1 MLKAWDP
8 AAAIFRVIYLYTSS
22 KLSSDPLSRHRRLR
36 DPKTQEEIEIMAD
49 TSNFSFDPIEE
60 ALEAFGKGEFVVVM
74 DDESRENEGDLCIAA
89 SEITTEKMAFFIRHT
104 R

>member
-1 MLKAWDP
+1 MAS
-8 AAAIFRVIYLYTSS
+8 TSTS
-22 KLSSDPLSRHRRLR
+22 TSTSD
-36 DPKTQEEIEIMAD
+36 
-49 TSNFSFDPIEE
+49 FSFDPIEE

-104 R
+104 RSVRLEAWISLI

>member
-1 MLKAWDP
+1 MAT
-8 AAAIFRVIYLYTSS
+8 TSTS
-22 KLSSDPLSRHRRLR
+22 TSD
-36 DPKTQEEIEIMAD
+36 
-49 TSNFSFDPIEE
+49 FSFDPIEE

-104 R
+104 RSVRFEAWTSPVHSSHGWLIVEMSDTMV

>member
-1 MLKAWDP
+1 M
-8 AAAIFRVIYLYTSS
+8 AATS
-22 KLSSDPLSRHRRLR
+22 D
-36 DPKTQEEIEIMAD
+36 
-49 TSNFSFDPIEE
+49 FSFDPIEE

-104 R
+104 RSVRTAFGPPPGRYRVQLADF

>member
-1 MLKAWDP
+1 MAS
-8 AAAIFRVIYLYTSS
+8 TSTS
-22 KLSSDPLSRHRRLR
+22 TSD
-36 DPKTQEEIEIMAD
+36 
-49 TSNFSFDPIEE
+49 FSFDPIEE

-104 R
+104 RSVRFEAWISSV